1 MTVDTVE
8 AKDCRPLIAAGKCA
22 ARARTETAA
31 FVRAYRGFERGG
43 PVGNRALESGFTYIG
58 VLVLIAMMG
67 IALVVVSG
75 LWQAAQKREKEQE
88 LLFIGNEFRQ
98 AIAAYN
104 ASRSAFPQKL
114 EDLLKDPGFPGVR
127 RFLRKVYRDPMTG
140 RAEWGLM
147 RPDGNAIVGVFSL
160 SDAEPLK
167 QHGFRLADQSFEAKN
182 KYSEWVFIASGA
194 QGKPAASLT
203 PVPGAGQGSAAVT
216 AAPPAQESAGA
227 ASPANPDAIPASPS
241 TQGSAGANSP
251 ANPDIAPAV
260 PATPGSA
267 GATSPPNSNTTPT
280 DEGRLPTGR
289 SGSRGRR

>member
-1 MTVDTVE
+1 MSVDTVE
-8 AKDCRPLIAAGKCA
+8 ANDCRPLIAAGKCT
-22 ARARTETAA
+22 ARARTETAV
-31 FVRAYRGFERGG
+31 FVRVDRGFQRGG
-43 PVGNRALESGFTYIG
+43 PVGYRALESGFTYIG
-58 VLVLIAMMG
+58 VLLLIAMMG
-67 IALVVVSG
+67 IALAVVSG
-75 LWQAAQKREKEQE
+75 LWQTAQKRDKEEE
-88 LLFIGNEFRQ
+88 LLFIGNQFRQ

-104 ASRSAFPQKL
+104 ANRSAFPHQL

-127 RFLRKVYRDPMTG
+127 RFLRKIYRDPMTG

-147 RPDGNAIVGVFSL
+147 KPDGNAIVGVYSL
-160 SDAEPLK
+160 SDAVPLK
-167 QHGFRLADQSFEAKN
+167 QSGFRLADQSFEAKK

-216 AAPPAQESAGA
+216 AVPPAQESAGA
-227 ASPANPDAIPASPS
+227 
-241 TQGSAGANSP
+241 TSP

-267 GATSPPNSNTTPT
+267 GATPPANPDTIPI

-289 SGSRGRR
+289 IGPRGRR